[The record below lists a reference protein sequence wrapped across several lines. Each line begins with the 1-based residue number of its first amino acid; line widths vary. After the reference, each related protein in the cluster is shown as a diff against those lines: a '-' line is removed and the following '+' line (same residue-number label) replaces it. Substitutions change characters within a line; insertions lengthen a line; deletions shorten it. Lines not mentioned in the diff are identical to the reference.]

1 MNLAV
6 ARQLAFVLVSLC
18 AGTGACHALTVAELE
33 RLLQSAA
40 ATQAVPFHEV
50 RESSW
55 MSAPV
60 ESRGTLRSSAGRLE
74 KRVESPRQETW
85 LILEDRMEWIGPNA
99 ESKQIMFSG
108 APAVAALAQAL
119 RSAVAGE
126 LVALEKSFRI
136 EIRGDERQWTAQLVP
151 RAPEVVRS
159 LDQIELRGAGS
170 QLQVI
175 VVAEREGE
183 RTTTRL
189 RPKP

>member
-1 MNLAV
+1 MSRGL
-6 ARQLAFVLVSLC
+6 ARQLAFVVVSLC
-18 AGTGACHALTVAELE
+18 AGTGACHALTLAELE
-33 RLLQSAA
+33 RLLQSTAG
-40 ATQAVPFHEV
+40 TQAVPFHEV

-55 MSAPV
+55 MTAPV
-60 ESRGTLRSSAGRLE
+60 ESRGTLRSSPGRLE

-99 ESKQIMFSG
+99 DSKRILFSG

-136 EIRGDERQWTAQLVP
+136 EIRGDERLWTARLVP
-151 RAPEVVRS
+151 RAPDVARS
-159 LDQIELRGAGS
+159 LDHLELRGSGS

-175 VVAEREGE
+175 VVEEREGE

>member
-1 MNLAV
+1 MSPAL
-6 ARQLAFVLVSLC
+6 ARQFAVVVVSLC
-18 AGTGACHALTVAELE
+18 AGTGASHALTVAELE

-55 MSAPV
+55 MSAPA
-60 ESRGTLRSSAGRLE
+60 ESRGTLRSAPGRLE

-85 LILEDRMEWIGPNA
+85 LILEDRMEWTGPDG
-99 ESKQIMFSG
+99 ESKQVLFSG
-108 APAVAALAQAL
+108 APGVAALAQAL

-136 EIRGDERQWTAQLVP
+136 EIRGDERMWTAQLVP
-151 RAPEVVRS
+151 RASEVARS
-159 LDQIELRGAGS
+159 LDHLELRGAGS

-189 RPKP
+189 RRKP